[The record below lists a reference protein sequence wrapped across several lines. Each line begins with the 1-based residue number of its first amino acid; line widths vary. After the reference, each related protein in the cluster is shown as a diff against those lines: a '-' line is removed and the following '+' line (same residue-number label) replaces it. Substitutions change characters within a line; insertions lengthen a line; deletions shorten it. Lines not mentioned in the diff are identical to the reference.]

1 MSDFFT
7 AFFLVVGALFLLLA
21 ALGVLRMPDLFTRL
35 SAQTKAVALG
45 SGSMFMAVL
54 VHFDDVTT
62 DTRAIAGIAFFLV
75 TAPVAAHVIAR
86 AAYRLGLPL
95 WEGTVID
102 EMAPHEERRK
112 AAAAGRASRDAEQA
126 SSTTGEP
133 GGNPSA

>member
-75 TAPVAAHVIAR
+75 TAPVAGHVIAR

-112 AAAAGRASRDAEQA
+112 AAAAAGQASRDAEQA
-126 SSTTGEP
+126 SSTTEEP
-133 GGNPSA
+133 GGSP